1 MKEINLKFPIEG
13 KNDIYF
19 PSPEDIRLL
28 IASHNHS
35 LKNYGHGYKKGF
47 LISLSLIGSV
57 TQT

>member
-19 PSPEDIRLL
+19 PSPEDPRLL

-35 LKNYGHGYKKGF
+35 LKTMTMVIKKDF
-47 LISLSLIGSV
+47 LIH
-57 TQT
+57 

>member
-19 PSPEDIRLL
+19 PSPEDPRLL

-35 LKNYGHGYKKGF
+35 LKNYGHGHGQGRG
-47 LISLSLIGSV
+47 LSANEMHV
-57 TQT
+57 V